1 MKDRPSVINQSTLTY
16 LALLV
21 LGICS
26 TLASLEIPRD
36 SDGDLGAKVFP
47 IMSSVALVLLGTL
60 GLLSRTKG
68 LVSEE
73 IEKSTENSLLK
84 VTALLVLSLFYVW
97 IISKFGYLV
106 STALV
111 SPLIL
116 RLFGM
121 RDPIGL
127 LVAAIVCPAVYH
139 AIFFIGLNVYP
150 PYGEWFDLLDL
161 IQN

>member
-21 LGICS
+21 LGICAAV
-26 TLASLEIPRD
+26 ASLEIPRD
-36 SDGDLGAKVFP
+36 PDGSLGARVFP
-47 IMSSVALVLLGTL
+47 IMSSVTLVILGIV
-60 GLLSRTKG
+60 GFLSTFKEP
-68 LVSEE
+68 VNEE
-73 IEKSTENSLLK
+73 IEKSPDKSFTK
-84 VTALLVLSLFYVW
+84 VTAVLVLSLFYVL

-106 STALV
+106 ATALI

-116 RLFGM
+116 LLFGI
-121 RDPIGL
+121 RNPVGL